1 MGDFDLDEDPK
12 PVQAPA
18 VKRAPAPEPQ
28 RVRVSADV
36 EPEYAEPQLEP
47 AALID
52 PEPSAVT
59 GLVPPHDLLAETA
72 TLSAIVLDPAAL
84 PMLLDFLK
92 GEHFFSEANR
102 IVFEACVWCYENG
115 GTVDV
120 VAVGDRL
127 RRTDRLR
134 MLENGMGYLAR
145 ILNDSPAVVNVR
157 KHAAIVYEH
166 WRTRKIIEN
175 ARHVLV
181 SGYLGVED
189 VQAYADK
196 ATMAMGEIARRSV
209 GARGMTNVEALK
221 AILGKLEPRADGL
234 PTKRGI
240 PTGYRSIDMM
250 TGGLHACETWYV
262 IAQTGRGKTT
272 MTQGVALHVALVL
285 GIGVQ
290 VFCTETDKETWFQN
304 AVCALAQVP
313 NTIFQNPD
321 ERPPTELEVSRMVT
335 AAGRLGDATWLHVD
349 ETREPSVDYM
359 NAVVSAR
366 VNPTGQ
372 RVDGAPLG
380 LVVLD
385 HLHHTKEFVEARDDK
400 AKPKAVFDATRKLS
414 EAAKR
419 FKLPYLIAAQ
429 SRNVETDRKTK
440 VKPKPQ
446 SGMLSFSSQ
455 AENHADKVFVLQHPP
470 LYIGGRCRGEDI
482 TRVTLYPTKGR
493 RMVRREVEFQLLGA
507 EGRLVDLDGEAMVAE
522 SRRQLDLR
530 PEPAPRPVATTAA
543 AAAAEPEPP
552 DDEDPPA
559 WYET

>member
-1 MGDFDLDEDPK
+1 M
-12 PVQAPA
+12 
-18 VKRAPAPEPQ
+18 
-28 RVRVSADV
+28 
-36 EPEYAEPQLEP
+36 
-47 AALID
+47 
-52 PEPSAVT
+52 
-59 GLVPPHDLLAETA
+59 
-72 TLSAIVLDPAAL
+72 
-84 PMLLDFLK
+84 
-92 GEHFFSEANR
+92 
-102 IVFEACVWCYENG
+102 
-115 GTVDV
+115 
-120 VAVGDRL
+120 VA
-127 RRTDRLR
+127 
-134 MLENGMGYLAR
+134 
-145 ILNDSPAVVNVR
+145 
-157 KHAAIVYEH
+157 
-166 WRTRKIIEN
+166 
-175 ARHVLV
+175 
-181 SGYLGVED
+181 
-189 VQAYADK
+189 
-196 ATMAMGEIARRSV
+196 
-209 GARGMTNVEALK
+209 
-221 AILGKLEPRADGL
+221 
-234 PTKRGI
+234 
-240 PTGYRSIDMM
+240 
-250 TGGLHACETWYV
+250 
-262 IAQTGRGKTT
+262 
-272 MTQGVALHVALVL
+272 
-285 GIGVQ
+285 
-290 VFCTETDKETWFQN
+290 
-304 AVCALAQVP
+304 
-313 NTIFQNPD
+313 
-321 ERPPTELEVSRMVT
+321 
-335 AAGRLGDATWLHVD
+335 AAGRLADATWLHVD

-372 RVDGAPLG
+372 RVDGAPIG

-400 AKPKAVFDATRKLS
+400 AKPKVIFDSTRKLS

-419 FKLPYLIAAQ
+419 FKLAYLVAAQ